1 MGLDVTTTTT
11 TRPSNELE
19 EVVPDTTTTGP
30 GLRSTPRPD
39 YSDKKNFREIFFG
52 RKDTE
57 NDVRP
62 HSLTLTHIYICFL
75 DSGTNSVDAIEA
87 TTT

>member
-1 MGLDVTTTTT
+1 MGLDVPTT
-11 TRPSNELE
+11 TRPSTELE

-57 NDVRP
+57 NDVLP
-62 HSLTLTHIYICFL
+62 TLTHILFYIYFCFFL
-75 DSGTNSVDAIEA
+75 IGGLIP
-87 TTT
+87 